1 MVAKHD
7 ENTNFTIFPGN
18 HEFDDG
24 VKGLAP
30 FLRNQTAPCVVS
42 NIDTSDTPE
51 MAGLCQPSVVVR
63 VGDKKVGVIGYLTQ
77 ETLEV
82 SNPGKLVISDEIEA
96 VSKEAERLHS
106 EGVNIIIGLGHS
118 GYQKDIEIAKEFRNL
133 TESEFEKMYKKFYET
148 SNGEKSL
155 SRRKFSDI
163 MQNCFPRTHKVNIWN
178 IQIHN

>member
-1 MVAKHD
+1 MMKIQ
-7 ENTNFTIFPGN
+7 IFVSGN

-30 FLRNQTAPCVVS
+30 FLQNQTAPCVVS
-42 NIDTSDTPE
+42 NINTSRTPE
-51 MAGLCQPSVVVR
+51 IAGLCQPSVVVS

-118 GYQKDIEIAKEFRNL
+118 GYQKDIEIAEKVPHIDAVIGGHTHSFLYDRTRRNPSNNVI
-133 TESEFEKMYKKFYET
+133 EGFCPREKKF
-148 SNGEKSL
+148 
-155 SRRKFSDI
+155 
-163 MQNCFPRTHKVNIWN
+163 
-178 IQIHN
+178 